1 MGSGYK
7 TNNRPL
13 CLINGNFHD
22 IINVS
27 TVGGKRTRAFMFEDV
42 HFLLRGGPVMWPLF
56 LCGVISVAVMVERF
70 LAIGAAVQ
78 DNEALMG
85 RISVLLKAGQAAAAL
100 EVCEQSPGRVA
111 KMVAGGL
118 RSTHLDSAQTERSME
133 EMALKELPT
142 LYDRLSVLDTI
153 VTLAPLLGL
162 LGTVTGMIHAFHV
175 VGSAVGLG
183 NPSAVTGGVSE
194 ALVATSVG
202 LTIAI
207 VTLPAYNFLTERVKQ
222 NIGEMEL
229 RAAQFLNIVA
239 TMKHGE
245 TQKHGGIHETATQ

>member
-1 MGSGYK
+1 MS
-7 TNNRPL
+7 
-13 CLINGNFHD
+13 D
-22 IINVS
+22 D
-27 TVGGKRTRAFMFEDV
+27 VG
-42 HFLLRGGPVMWPLF
+42 FLLRGGPVMWPLF
-56 LCGVISVAVMVERF
+56 LCGLISVAVMIERF
-70 LAIGAAVQ
+70 LAIGAAVR

-85 RISVLLKAGQAAAAL
+85 RISELLKAGEAAAAL
-100 EVCEQSPGRVA
+100 EFCEKSPGRIA

-118 RSTHLDSAQTERSME
+118 RSTHLDHVWIERSME
-133 EMALKELPT
+133 EMALKELPS

-175 VGSAVGLG
+175 VGSAAGLN
-183 NPSAVTGGVSE
+183 NPNAITGGVSE

-222 NIGEMEL
+222 NVDEMEL
-229 RAAQFLNIVA
+229 RAAQFLNVVA
-239 TMKHGE
+239 VLKQGE
-245 TQKHGGIHETATQ
+245 AHEAPAR

>member
-1 MGSGYK
+1 MS
-7 TNNRPL
+7 
-13 CLINGNFHD
+13 D
-22 IINVS
+22 D
-27 TVGGKRTRAFMFEDV
+27 VG
-42 HFLLRGGPVMWPLF
+42 FLLRGGPVMWPLF
-56 LCGVISVAVMVERF
+56 LCGLISVAVMIERF
-70 LAIGAAVQ
+70 LAIGAAVR

-85 RISVLLKAGQAAAAL
+85 RISELLKAGEASAAL
-100 EVCEQSPGRVA
+100 EFCEKSPGRIA

-118 RSTHLDSAQTERSME
+118 RSTHLDHVWIERSME
-133 EMALKELPT
+133 EMALKELPS

-175 VGSAVGLG
+175 VGSAAGLN
-183 NPSAVTGGVSE
+183 NPNAITGGVSE

-222 NIGEMEL
+222 NVDEMEL
-229 RAAQFLNIVA
+229 RAAQFLNVVA
-239 TMKHGE
+239 VLKQGE
-245 TQKHGGIHETATQ
+245 AHEAPAR